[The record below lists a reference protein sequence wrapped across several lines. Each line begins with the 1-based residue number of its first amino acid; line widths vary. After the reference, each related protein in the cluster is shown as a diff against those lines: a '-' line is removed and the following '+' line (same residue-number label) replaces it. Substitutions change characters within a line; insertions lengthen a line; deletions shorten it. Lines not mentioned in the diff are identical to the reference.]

1 MPDIQLAADI
11 QSELAIVR
19 ASIRTITG
27 QVLAGEDIGQK
38 NVAYASTAKLEALYK
53 REQYLEGK
61 LREAERGG
69 GIRVRYGVM
78 R

>member
-1 MPDIQLAADI
+1 MADTQTAADI
-11 QSELAIVR
+11 QAELVLVR

-53 REQYLEGK
+53 REQHLEGK

-69 GIRVRYGVM
+69 GIRVRYGVV